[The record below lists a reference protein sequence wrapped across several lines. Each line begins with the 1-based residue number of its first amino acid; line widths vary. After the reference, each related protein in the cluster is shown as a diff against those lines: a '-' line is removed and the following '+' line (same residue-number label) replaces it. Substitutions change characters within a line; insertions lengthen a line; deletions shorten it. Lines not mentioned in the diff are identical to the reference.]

1 MSVLNGKV
9 QTPVEVVTEITTL
22 VDTATEEK
30 PKRRHKPNN
39 LQNKYQTITLDLDAG
54 SSQAKFVVNGWCGNY
69 PSIAK
74 EVSGDL
80 PIGISGC
87 FSIGNKNY
95 AVGQVTNSLGGTII
109 EGFKDN
115 KIKYLHVWLIGALTT
130 HPGLLAKFAKERKY
144 KKQPVRIKVNLR
156 LLSLSSSKKAD
167 ISKVLGQV
175 KEFTCEGVL
184 YQVEITNSDYLY
196 PESYGAALEAAK
208 TIASG
213 IQLFH
218 LLDLGGGTLTLST
231 YQVGLEVGEPP
242 RAIEQTA
249 SSGCGMKAILSRLNI
264 VLARVDCGG
273 LQFYREN
280 LESALRNSKP
290 LGSGQHAVKYRHGQE
305 VLEISQEIG
314 YALSEWVA
322 ESPIVATLLGRVS
335 QALLDGRPVYATG
348 GGMAISVIAEWV
360 ERYVCLDIE
369 SPKFF
374 ILDNPQSVNLTGLKH
389 LDQ

>member
-1 MSVLNGKV
+1 MKTTNGKV
-9 QTPVEVVTEITTL
+9 NASVEIVDSTSISDNTTTESTPKKL
-22 VDTATEEK
+22 RKA
-30 PKRRHKPNN
+30 HN
-39 LQNKYQTITLDLDAG
+39 LQNKYQTINLDLDAG
-54 SSQAKFVVNGWCGNY
+54 SSQAKFVVNGWCGSY

-167 ISKVLGQV
+167 IAKVLGQI
-175 KEFTCEGVL
+175 KEFTCEGVV

-208 TIASG
+208 TMS
-213 IQLFH
+213 QDFPLFH

-231 YQVGLEVGEPP
+231 YQVGLEAGEPP

-264 VLARVDCGG
+264 VLARVDRGG

-290 LGSGQHAVKYRHGQE
+290 LGGGKHAVKYRHGQE
-305 VLEISQEIG
+305 TLEISEEVG
-314 YALSEWVA
+314 YALSEWTA

-348 GGMAISVIAEWV
+348 GGMAISVIAEWI

-369 SPKFF
+369 NPKFF
-374 ILDNPQSVNLTGLKH
+374 ILDNPQSINLTGLKH
-389 LDQ
+389 LNQ